1 VGADA
6 GGTGPNLLRVSST
19 LVVASAGWPTIHEKT
34 YEDEVSDID
43 DLQSNLLA
51 DIGELLG
58 RTPAGQRT
66 RTVQTPKDYILGRF
80 FADKLTEAAL
90 HRAVEHYESAI
101 REAPD
106 FAPAHAG
113 RSEALAILQGNH
125 RAFTTTEALSWALDS
140 AKTAISLD
148 NASSEGHAALAWAN
162 FYLAW
167 DWPAAEAA
175 FNRALALDPT
185 NAVAHHLFADFLSV
199 LGRHAEALE
208 HQHLAIK
215 SDPASLRFNR
225 GLGWID
231 FFMGDFPAA
240 AKALEATLGLESSYT
255 HARSLLARTYAQLGR
270 HDEALAQMLQ
280 VWKVEP
286 TTSHDEMLGQLHAI
300 AGRRA
305 AAMEVVTRL
314 ESRTALEGGYVRPY
328 FIALIYAALGE
339 RRQALERLERAYLEH
354 DSTIVHIATDP
365 RFRELRGDPRFDA
378 LCRRLRLRFAQ

>member
-1 VGADA
+1 MYQAA
-6 GGTGPNLLRVSST
+6 VSG
-19 LVVASAGWPTIHEKT
+19 L
-34 YEDEVSDID
+34 D
-43 DLQSNLLA
+43 DLQSELLA
-51 DIGELLG
+51 DIGGLLG
-58 RTPAGQRT
+58 RTPASQPT
-66 RTVQTPKDYILGRF
+66 RVVQTPKDYILGRF
-80 FADKLTEAAL
+80 LADKLTEAHL
-90 HRAVEHYESAI
+90 HRAVEHYEDAI

-113 RSEALAILQGNH
+113 RSEALSILQGNH
-125 RAFTTTEALSWALDS
+125 RAFTTTEALSWALES
-140 AKTAISLD
+140 AKTAITLD
-148 NASSEGHAALAWAN
+148 NASSEGYAALAWAN

-208 HQHLAIK
+208 HQQIAIK

-225 GLGWID
+225 GLGWVA
-231 FFMGDFPAA
+231 FFMGDFAAA
-240 AKALEATLGLESSYT
+240 AKALEATLSLEPSYA

-270 HDEALAQMLQ
+270 HNDALEQMQ
-280 VWKVEP
+280 AGSWKVEP

-314 ESRTALEGGYVRPY
+314 ERRTALEGGDVRRY
-328 FIALIYAALGE
+328 FIALIFAALGE

-365 RFRELRGDPRFDA
+365 RFHELRGDPRFDA
-378 LCRRLRLRFAQ
+378 LCRRLRLAVAP